1 MPSALKSLSE
11 LFNRRIYRIPDYQR
25 GYSWMVEDGED
36 HQLKDFWDDL
46 IRLGGERA
54 HYTGQITLEAVSKA
68 KWERWGE
75 EERWLLNDGW
85 KAFYVVDGQ
94 QRLTTS
100 IILLKAVLD
109 RLKGKKPLGAES
121 RDELLGRY
129 LFRHQRLLTC
139 PIFGYERDNPS
150 HEFFRARILG
160 IASNRGS
167 DTETKYTANLQGA
180 YDFFA
185 ERLGELKPNE
195 VASVFQK
202 LTNRLRFNEYELE
215 DDFDV
220 FVTFEAMNNRGK
232 QLSKLELLK
241 NRLIYLSTL
250 LPVEEAQQKQLRLN
264 ITDAWKTIYEYLG
277 KDRESPLDDD
287 LFLRAHWI
295 LFFDYS
301 RSEAGVF
308 HDFLLN
314 RQFTTRAM
322 EDGTVTPESI
332 QEYVTSLQQAVK
344 WWWAIHFPTKATDLP
359 PAVRKAIERLE
370 RLGYGAFEPLL
381 LASLMRDPAKEEMA
395 ALVEQ
400 AERFVFVAA
409 RLSATRGDTGNSH
422 FYRLAGEVYREV
434 KTVGEA
440 VDSVRWRVENHFK
453 LERAIV
459 EMEER
464 FTKDD
469 GQGFYSWRELR
480 FFLFEYEQHLKG
492 QAHSNTSKLNWDDL
506 VASKQDHVTVEHI
519 YPQSPIEGEWPEFD
533 KLESDQRHRL
543 RHSLGNLLAL
553 SRPKNS
559 ELSNHGFKRKKRGQK
574 GRGYANG
581 SFSEGEIARETKWTP
596 QHIVKRGL
604 DMLAFLEERWGV
616 SLVDRSVKLRLLG
629 LEFMDGKKRKK

>member
-1 MPSALKSLSE
+1 MPSTLKSLSE

-46 IRLGGERA
+46 IRLGDERA
-54 HYTGQITLEAVSKA
+54 HYTGQITLEAVPKE
-68 KWERWGE
+68 KWNRWGE
-75 EERWLLNDGW
+75 EERWLLSDGW

-100 IILLKAVLD
+100 IILLKAALD
-109 RLKGKKPLGAES
+109 RLKGNKQLGAES

-129 LFRHQRLLTC
+129 LFRRQGLLTC
-139 PIFGYERDNPS
+139 PIFGYEKDNPS
-150 HEFFRARILG
+150 HEFFRSRILG
-160 IASNRGS
+160 IASNRGTE
-167 DTETKYTANLQGA
+167 TETKYTSNLQGA
-180 YDFFA
+180 YDFFRDRFA
-185 ERLGELKPNE
+185 ELKPKE
-195 VASVFQK
+195 VQSVFQK

-220 FVTFEAMNNRGK
+220 FVAFETMNNRGK

-250 LPVEEAQQKQLRLN
+250 LPVEEAQQRQLRLN

-287 LFLRAHWI
+287 QFLRAHWI
-295 LFFDYS
+295 LFYVYS
-301 RSEAGVF
+301 REGAGEF
-308 HDFLLN
+308 HNFLLN
-314 RQFTTRAM
+314 EQFTTRSM
-322 EDGTVTPESI
+322 EAGTVDLESL
-332 QEYVTSLQQAVK
+332 QAYVTSLQRAVK
-344 WWWAIHFPTKATDLP
+344 WWWAIHFPTKAADLP
-359 PAVRKAIERLE
+359 PVVRKSIERLE

-381 LASLMRDPAKEEMA
+381 LASLLRDPAKEEIA

-422 FYRLAGEVYREV
+422 FYRMAGEVYREV
-434 KTVGEA
+434 KTVAEA
-440 VDSVRWRVENHFK
+440 VESVRWWVGNHFN
-453 LERAIV
+453 LERATV
-459 EMEER
+459 EMEDR
-464 FTKDD
+464 FTKEG

-533 KLESDQRHRL
+533 KLESDQQHRL

-559 ELSNHGFKRKKRGQK
+559 ELSNHGFKRKKRGHK

-581 SFSEGEIARETKWTP
+581 SFSEGEIAGETKWTP

-604 DMLAFLEERWGV
+604 DMLGFLEERWSV
-616 SLVDRSVKLRLLG
+616 SLGDRSMKLRLLG
-629 LEFMDGKKRKK
+629 LEFIDGKRRKQ